1 MPFPQA
7 YFITW
12 TTYGT
17 RLHGD
22 ARGTVDRTHN
32 LHGHPLLPTDNARR
46 ANEKYELDSD
56 PVILTPEQRTAVE
69 AAIREHAEFKSWR
82 VHGLNV
88 RSNHIHVVC
97 SANEPPEK
105 IMNAFKAYATR
116 RLRADKLAEPDAKVW
131 TRHGSTRYL
140 WDSAGSQQAVDYVTR
155 LQDKPESQ
163 IP

>member
-1 MPFPQA
+1 MPFPKT

-22 ARGTVDRTHN
+22 ARGTVDRGHN
-32 LHGHPLLPTDNARR
+32 LYGHPLLPTDNSRR
-46 ANEKYELDSD
+46 ANEQDELDAD
-56 PVILTPEQRTAVE
+56 PVVLTSQQRDAVD
-69 AAIREHAEFKSWR
+69 AAIREHAEFKTWR
-82 VHGLNV
+82 VWALNV
-88 RSNHIHVVC
+88 RTNHVHIVC

-116 RLRADKLAEPDAKVW
+116 RLRADKLVGPDAKVW

-140 WDSAGSQQAVDYVTR
+140 WDGVGSQQAIDYVLR
-155 LQDKPESQ
+155 LQDKPELQVS
-163 IP
+163 